1 MKGRRRKN
9 FDFHAK
15 RRKEIVLHAR
25 FVGAM
30 DTEDRARWL
39 VAWALH
45 NPGARNQ
52 VWSLMQTAQR
62 MGGEITEAEAIAIA
76 DQAAEIPY
84 LWKADQLAKYLG
96 LTYAQRQALRLTAI
110 GSVDIGKRA
119 RRVLRQRKDRLA
131 KERKRRAAGMRP
143 QSESLSAI
151 KPWRELGMSR
161 ATWYRR
167 NKARRRGETV
177 LSAAIFLSCEER
189 PVSPE
194 GGAGLSKRRYRAEEK
209 KEDFRLATATTLA
222 ADIYATLPLE
232 LRMAAL
238 CLSIPKTWAR
248 AA

>member
-30 DTEDRARWL
+30 DTEDRGRWL

-45 NPGARNQ
+45 NPGARDQ
-52 VWSLMQTAQR
+52 VWSLMQTGKR

-84 LWKADQLAKYLG
+84 VWKADQLAKYLG
-96 LTYAQRQALRLTAI
+96 LTYAQRQALRITTI

-143 QSESLSAI
+143 QSESLSAT

-161 ATWYRR
+161 AAWYRR

-177 LSAAIFLSCEER
+177 LSAAIFLSCEDR

-194 GGAGLSKRRYRAEEK
+194 GGAGLSERRYRAEER

-222 ADIYATLPLE
+222 ADIYATLRLE

>member
-45 NPGARNQ
+45 NPGARDQ

-96 LTYAQRQALRLTAI
+96 LTYAQRQALRLTTI

-131 KERKRRAAGMRP
+131 KERKRRAAGLRP

-177 LSAAIFLSCEER
+177 LSAAIFLSCEDR

-194 GGAGLSKRRYRAEEK
+194 GGAGLSKRRYRAEKK